1 MKHLLFETMGDKYPF
16 RLEARYE
23 RILIKIEQL
32 WDTAQLDDY
41 FSDLIIDKRGGRQG
55 FSKEVMEDIWQLKNF
70 RESET
75 LRKGERKEDAIRA
88 LQNRGI
94 SVNKD
99 QFLQA
104 VLAGDK
110 ELIDLFV
117 RANFNIHTEDT
128 DGTPAI
134 LLAMKK
140 GYSVIAYILLNAGAY
155 PNATDR
161 MGMTPLLLACGKATQ
176 GYKELAEML
185 IKRGANINV
194 RDKLGF
200 TPLLLSL
207 SGGDVG
213 IAMLLIERGAD
224 VSVKTRDGE
233 NALSLAEKAGH
244 NHIVRLLRK
253 TIYSGFI
260 RDLNQAK
267 MSPEA

>member
-1 MKHLLFETMGDKYPF
+1 MKHLLFERMGDKYPF

-32 WDTAQLDDY
+32 WDTPQIEDY

-55 FSKEVMEDIWQLKNF
+55 FSKEIMEDIWQLKNF

-94 SVNKD
+94 NVSKE
-99 QFLQA
+99 QFLHA
-104 VLAGDK
+104 ILAGDK
-110 ELIDLFV
+110 ELVDLFV
-117 RANFNIHTEDT
+117 RANFNVHSEDAE
-128 DGTPAI
+128 GTPAI

-140 GYSVIAYILLNAGAY
+140 GYTVVAHILLNAGADV
-155 PNATDR
+155 NAIDR
-161 MGMTPLLLACGKATQ
+161 MGMSPLLLACGKTSQ
-176 GYKELAEML
+176 GYKELAELL
-185 IKRGANINV
+185 INKGANINIQ
-194 RDKLGF
+194 DKLGY

-224 VSVKTRDGE
+224 ITAKTRDGE
-233 NALSLAEKAGH
+233 NALSLAEKADYP
-244 NHIVRLLRK
+244 HIVRLLRK
-253 TIYSGFI
+253 SMYQQFI
-260 RDLNQAK
+260 RELNQNK
-267 MSPEA
+267 VG